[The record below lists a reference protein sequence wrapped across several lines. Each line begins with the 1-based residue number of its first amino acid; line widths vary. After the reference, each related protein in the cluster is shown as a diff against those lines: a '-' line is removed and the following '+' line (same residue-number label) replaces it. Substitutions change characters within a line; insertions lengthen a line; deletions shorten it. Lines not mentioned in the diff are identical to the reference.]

1 MNKNFTRL
9 LIGSGENS
17 PEIRYLTGI
26 STPDDFICIEHDST
40 VTALMSKL
48 EISRARQAAKPGV
61 AVLPE
66 SDYGTTRSEIIAK
79 IAEVLKTECFEVPPS
94 FPLGL
99 AEKLL
104 ELQPSCKIVF
114 CTGYEE
120 YAVSAFQLHV
130 SGYLMKPITP
140 EAVQKEIDHIKGVKA
155 TEKLLTIK
163 CFGNFEVT
171 YNGVMLPFK
180 RKKAKELLAVLIDR
194 NGAGMTAKQICA
206 ILFPEDTD
214 DTKNAAYLRQL
225 VLDLK
230 NTLKT
235 IRAEDILQHDTPYY
249 RIDTNLVRCD
259 YLSFLETGK
268 PEFHGEYM
276 TQYSWAEETCA
287 MLQFK
292 K

>member
-1 MNKNFTRL
+1 MKAIAVDDEIYMLETLQEAVSASSDIETVESFTSCSAALAYAADHPIDIAFLDINMRG
-9 LIGSGENS
+9 IGG
-17 PEIRYLTGI
+17 
-26 STPDDFICIEHDST
+26 
-40 VTALMSKL
+40 
-48 EISRARQAAKPGV
+48 
-61 AVLPE
+61 
-66 SDYGTTRSEIIAK
+66 
-79 IAEVLKTECFEVPPS
+79 
-94 FPLGL
+94 LGL
-99 AEKLL
+99 AEKLMAL
-104 ELQPSCKIVF
+104 HPRCKIVF

-130 SGYLMKPITP
+130 SGYLMKPITQ
-140 EAVQKEIDHIKGVKA
+140 EAVQKEIDHIKGVRA
-155 TEKLLTIK
+155 TEKLLSIQ
-163 CFGNFEVT
+163 CFGNFEVFH
-171 YNGVMLPFK
+171 NGEILSFK

-206 ILFPEDTD
+206 LLFPDDTD
-214 DTKNAAYLRQL
+214 DTKNTAYLRQL
-225 VLDLK
+225 ILDLK
-230 NTLKT
+230 NTLKM
-235 IRAEDILQHDTPYY
+235 IGAEDVLQHDTPYY

>member
-1 MNKNFTRL
+1 MKAIAVDDEIYMLETL
-9 LIGSGENS
+9 LEAVSASPDIEAVEAFSTCSAALAYATEN
-17 PEIRYLTGI
+17 PV
-26 STPDDFICIEHDST
+26 D
-40 VTALMSKL
+40 
-48 EISRARQAAKPGV
+48 
-61 AVLPE
+61 
-66 SDYGTTRSEIIAK
+66 IAFLD
-79 IAEVLKTECFEVPPS
+79 INMRGNGG
-94 FPLGL
+94 LGL

-104 ELQPSCKIVF
+104 ALQPRCKIIF
-114 CTGYEE
+114 CTGDED

-140 EAVQKEIDHIKGVKA
+140 EAIQKEIYHIKGVKA
-155 TEKLLTIK
+155 TEKLLTIQ
-163 CFGNFEVT
+163 CFGNFEVL
-171 YNGVMLPFK
+171 YNGEILPFK
-180 RKKAKELLAVLIDR
+180 RRKAKELLAVLIDR
-194 NGAGMTAKQICA
+194 NGAGMTVKQLCA
-206 ILFPEDTD
+206 VLFPEDTD

-230 NTLKT
+230 NTLKVV
-235 IRAEDILQHDTPYY
+235 RAEEVLQHDTPYY
-249 RIDTNLVRCD
+249 RIDTNFVKCD

>member
-1 MNKNFTRL
+1 MKAIAVDDEIYMLENLQEAVSVSSDIETVEAFFSCSAALAYATENPIDIAFLDINMRG
-9 LIGSGENS
+9 IGG
-17 PEIRYLTGI
+17 
-26 STPDDFICIEHDST
+26 
-40 VTALMSKL
+40 
-48 EISRARQAAKPGV
+48 
-61 AVLPE
+61 
-66 SDYGTTRSEIIAK
+66 
-79 IAEVLKTECFEVPPS
+79 
-94 FPLGL
+94 LGL

-104 ELQPSCKIVF
+104 ELQPNCKIVF
-114 CTGYEE
+114 CTGHEE

-155 TEKLLTIK
+155 TEKLLTIR
-163 CFGNFEVT
+163 CFGNFEVFH
-171 YNGVMLPFK
+171 NGEVLPFK

-194 NGAGMTAKQICA
+194 NGSGMTAKQICV
-206 ILFPEDTD
+206 ILFPADTD
-214 DTKNAAYLRQL
+214 DTKNSAYLRQL

-235 IRAEDILQHDTPYY
+235 IRAEDVFKHDTPYY
-249 RIDTNLVRCD
+249 RVDTNLVRCD